1 MSKRSVLAWSVEAVV
16 LASPPLH
23 GWIHAVMPRLLL
35 LEVPAWLAL
44 GWLVGRGRQRALRPF
59 NPHGL
64 TGLVFFLGALGFWM
78 IPRSVD
84 WVSTSVSADWIM
96 HATLLGA
103 GAALAASLPTMPFV
117 LRGALGIY
125 GASMTFA
132 LGMIYSGYSALLC
145 GTFDL
150 AQQKDTGHVL
160 LAACPVVALLV
171 IGAGARALARSPR
184 SSARR
189 RGGDE
194 ARAPCEDGAHG

>member
-1 MSKRSVLAWSVEAVV
+1 MSKRGLLLWSVEALV

-23 GWIHAVMPRLLL
+23 GWIHVVMPRLLL

-44 GWLVGRGRQRALRPF
+44 GWLAGRGRERVFRPF
-59 NPHGL
+59 NPHGV

-84 WVSTSVSADWIM
+84 WVGTSVAADWIM

-103 GAALAASLPTMPFV
+103 GAALAASVRSMPFV

-132 LGMIYSGYSALLC
+132 LGMIYSSYSALLC

-150 AQQKDTGHVL
+150 AQQKDTGHL
-160 LAACPVVALLV
+160 LLGACPVVVLLV
-171 IGAGARALARSPR
+171 IGAGVRSL
-184 SSARR
+184 
-189 RGGDE
+189 
-194 ARAPCEDGAHG
+194 ARAPARG